1 VKTKQNKTKQ
11 KKERILSIIVSLF
24 QFSKGQSRLRLLA
37 KFVDDDYE
45 KVDRIVELHF
55 EYFSKVQNAIQKIE
69 QRKKE
74 IIENDEEIDDEK
86 QLEFDSMK
94 LDGGFLSLQ
103 FIDLIILYICTY
115 EDDITVFISFF
126 FLFLFLFH
134 FSHSNAN

>member
-1 VKTKQNKTKQ
+1 MKTKQNKTKQ